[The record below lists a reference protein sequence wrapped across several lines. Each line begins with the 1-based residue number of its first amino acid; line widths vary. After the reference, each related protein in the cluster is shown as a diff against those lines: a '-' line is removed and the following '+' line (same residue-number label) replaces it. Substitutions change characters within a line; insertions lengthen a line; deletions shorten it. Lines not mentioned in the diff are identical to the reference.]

1 MKGNHN
7 FESKSGLY
15 PSWFEFTA
23 RNSAFFLSFRTLC
36 DAGLNWLFCEIWSRK
51 RVQFNS
57 DYKFL
62 INHLILRLC
71 VQLEWQ
77 PQWCLTFVIKIL
89 NLKPICSLIDCSR
102 PKTGR
107 LRHHRDPSLLCS
119 ELSLENPKNPSISL
133 AWNIF
138 TAFNAKIY
146 TKYSSY
152 MYFSSLEKILM
163 CFISGNFLFSQ
174 KLLFSPQFVAVTVC
188 LMGKA

>member
-1 MKGNHN
+1 MPNNLAFQKWRATIIWNPSQVS
-7 FESKSGLY
+7 FY
-15 PSWFEFTA
+15 PSWFEFAHSTIWNH
-23 RNSAFFLSFRTLC
+23 RQNSAFLKLFLNTVC
-36 DAGLNWLFCEIWSRK
+36 ALNRLFLWDMIK

-119 ELSLENPKNPSISL
+119 EQTQAELRKTPKIHPS
-133 AWNIF
+133 ACM
-138 TAFNAKIY
+138 A
-146 TKYSSY
+146 
-152 MYFSSLEKILM
+152 
-163 CFISGNFLFSQ
+163 
-174 KLLFSPQFVAVTVC
+174 
-188 LMGKA
+188 